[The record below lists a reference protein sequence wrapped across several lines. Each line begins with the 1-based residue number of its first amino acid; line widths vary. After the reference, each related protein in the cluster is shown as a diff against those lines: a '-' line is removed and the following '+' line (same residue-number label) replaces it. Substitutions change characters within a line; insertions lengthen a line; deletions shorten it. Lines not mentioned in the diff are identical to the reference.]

1 MSKTSNPQTGLAEA
15 LMEEVRESG
24 EKYGRFLDRL
34 KRLRPGTA
42 RYFDLL
48 AELWAESE
56 VLKTKAEHAKEEI
69 DALMESLE
77 DAE

>member
-1 MSKTSNPQTGLAEA
+1 MPKTVNPQPELAEA
-15 LMEEVRESG
+15 LMEEVCESG

-34 KRLRPGTA
+34 KKQRPGSA
-42 RYFDLL
+42 KYFNLL

-69 DALMESLE
+69 DALMEQLE
-77 DAE
+77 DPD

>member
-1 MSKTSNPQTGLAEA
+1 MSKTANPQPGLAEA

-34 KRLRPGTA
+34 KKLRPGTA

-77 DAE
+77 DEE